1 MQGGRRRE
9 LARLWQVAVSRPRW
23 QLWAAALVSLWTLCW
38 IFGQIAEHASSPLGV
53 LRVGL
58 GWADVPTGWLEAATG
73 WLRTGRRQPLL
84 GLLAVA
90 GGLLWA
96 STTERN
102 QLPALLGWL
111 AVMVAAE
118 GIGYAGA
125 VDRAL
130 LSLAAFVGLLLVLAL
145 LVKIA
150 APGRRTFVLRRV
162 VLMPRDVL
170 HAGVTAATLSAVVP
184 LLAPGFILVRLCR
197 PYVTRPPRP
206 RENDVLPPAGT
217 ALTNGGPHGVVEP

>member
-9 LARLWQVAVSRPRW
+9 LARLWQVAVRRPRW
-23 QLWAAALVSLWTLCW
+23 QLWVAAFVSLWTLCW
-38 IFGQIAEHASSPLGV
+38 IFGQLAAHASSPLDV
-53 LRVGL
+53 LRGGL
-58 GWADVPTGWLEAATG
+58 GWADVPTGWLDAVTD
-73 WLRTGRRQPLL
+73 WLRADRRQPLL

-111 AVMVAAE
+111 AAMVAAE

-125 VDRAL
+125 IDRAL
-130 LSLAAFVGLLLVLAL
+130 LSLAAFIAVLLLFS
-145 LVKIA
+145 I
-150 APGRRTFVLRRV
+150 PGRRAFVLRRV

-184 LLAPGFILVRLCR
+184 LLAPGFVLVRLCR
-197 PYVTRPPRP
+197 PYVTRPPRAS
-206 RENDVLPPAGT
+206 EMEIAPPAGT
-217 ALTNGGPHGVVEP
+217 ALTNGDPHGVVEP

>member
-1 MQGGRRRE
+1 VQGGRRRE
-9 LARLWQVAVSRPRW
+9 LARLWQAAVGRPRW
-23 QLWAAALVSLWTLCW
+23 QLWAAAAVSLWTLGW
-38 IFGQIAEHASSPLGV
+38 IFGQLATPASSPLGV
-53 LRVGL
+53 VRAGL
-58 GWADVPTGWLEAATG
+58 GWADVPTNWLDAVTG
-73 WLRTGRRQPLL
+73 WLRAGRRRPLL

-118 GIGYAGA
+118 GVGYAGA

-130 LSLAAFVGLLLVLAL
+130 LSLAAFIGLLLVLS
-145 LVKIA
+145 V
-150 APGRRTFVLRRV
+150 PGRRAFVSRRI

-170 HAGVTAATLSAVVP
+170 NAGVTAATLSAVVP
-184 LLAPGFILVRLCR
+184 LLAPGIVVVRLCR

-206 RENDVLPPAGT
+206 REFEALPPAGT
-217 ALTNGGPHGVVEP
+217 SLTNGDRTGVVEP